1 MSEVIAG
8 QSLTLLSQW
17 YDFEGGTLTDLDTTP
32 TISIV
37 NIGTGTTALAA
48 TTTGVTHPATGS
60 YGYTWTPTAALAA
73 GAYLATW
80 SGLAGGDA
88 VTATET
94 VTVIAPASAEETN
107 TSPAGVWY
115 ATREDVQRGL
125 DVQPSARSNR
135 QIDRALESAS
145 RDVEGLCHRKFY
157 PVVATRYFNWPAS
170 QYRPSW
176 RIWLDDNELISLTAI
191 TSGGVAIDPADVLLE
206 PNRSGPPFN
215 RVEINIGTSAAYG
228 GGDTHQRDIAITGL
242 WGYRNT
248 ETTLGTTTTAVAS
261 TTAAT
266 VTVDGDTSA
275 SIGVG
280 SLLRIDSERL
290 IVTGR
295 TMTTSGQTLAADLAV
310 QKNAT
315 IVTVADSSG
324 FAVDETILIDG
335 ERMLITDI
343 AGNTLIVDRADGGST
358 LAAHTTGTT
367 IYAAR
372 TLTVTRGALGTTA
385 ATHTSGT
392 TIHRWDP
399 PGLVRDL
406 TIANAMNRV
415 LQEQAGY
422 ARTSKTSSGA
432 KSTSVEVLSLDS
444 LRTQT
449 YDALGRKARH
459 RGV

>member
-1 MSEVIAG
+1 MTDVTAG
-8 QSLTLLSQW
+8 QSVALLSQW

-48 TTTGVTHPATGS
+48 TTTGVTHPAAGS

-80 SGLAGGDA
+80 SGLGDGTA

-94 VTVIAPASAEETN
+94 VTVIAPASAEATN

-115 ATREDVQRGL
+115 ATREDVQRAL
-125 DVQPSARSNR
+125 DVQPSARSSR

-145 RDVEGLCHRKFY
+145 RDAEGLCHRRFY
-157 PVVATRYFNWPAS
+157 PVQATRFFDWPAS

-191 TSGGVAIDPADVLLE
+191 TSGGAAIDPADVLLE
-206 PNRSGPPFN
+206 PNRSGPPYS
-215 RVEINIGTSAAYG
+215 RVEINIGTSATYG

-248 ETTLGTTTTAVAS
+248 ETTLGATTTALAT
-261 TTAAT
+261 TTAT
-266 VTVDGDTSA
+266 TLTVDGDTSA
-275 SIGVG
+275 SVGVG

-295 TMTTSGQTLAADLAV
+295 TMAATGQTLATDLTV
-310 QKNAT
+310 QKNGT
-315 IVTVADSSG
+315 TVAVADASG
-324 FAVDETILIDG
+324 FAVDETLLIDG

-343 AGNTLIVDRADGGST
+343 AGSTLVVERSVDGST
-358 LAAHTTGTT
+358 LAAHTTGAT

-385 ATHTSGT
+385 ATHTTST
-392 TIHRWDP
+392 TVHRWEP

-406 TIANAMNRV
+406 VIANAMNRL

-432 KSTSVEVLSLDS
+432 KSVSVETLSLES

-449 YDALGRKARH
+449 YDAHGRKARH

>member
-1 MSEVIAG
+1 MTDVIAG
-8 QSLTLLSQW
+8 QPVALLAQF

-32 TISIV
+32 TITVV
-37 NIGTGTTALAA
+37 NIGTGAVALAA
-48 TTTGVTHPATGS
+48 TATGVTHPAAGS
-60 YGYTWTPTAALAA
+60 YGYTWTPAAALAA

-94 VTVIAPASAEETN
+94 VTVIAPASAEATN
-107 TSPAGVWY
+107 TNPAGVWY
-115 ATREDVQRGL
+115 ATREDVQRAL

-157 PVVATRYFNWPAS
+157 PVAATRYFNWPGS

-176 RIWLDDNELISLTAI
+176 RLWLDDNELISLTTIA
-191 TSGGVAIDPADVLLE
+191 SGGVAIDPANVLLE
-206 PNRSGPPFN
+206 PNRSGPPYT
-215 RVEINIGTSAAYG
+215 RIETNIGTAATWG

-248 ETTLGTTTTAVAS
+248 ETTLGATTTALAT
-261 TTAAT
+261 TTAT
-266 VTVDGDTSA
+266 TLTVDGDTSA
-275 SIGVG
+275 SVGVG
-280 SLLRIDSERL
+280 SVLRVDSERL

-295 TMTTSGQTLAADLAV
+295 TMAATGQTLAADLAV

-315 IVTVADSSG
+315 TVTVADASG
-324 FAVDETILIDG
+324 FAADETILIDG
-335 ERMLITDI
+335 ERMLIIDI
-343 AGNTLIVDRADGGST
+343 AGNKLVVDRADGGST
-358 LAAHTTGTT
+358 LAAHTTGAT

-385 ATHTSGT
+385 ATHTTGT
-392 TIHRWDP
+392 TVHRWEP

-406 TIANAMNRV
+406 VIANAMNRV

-432 KSTSVEVLSLDS
+432 KSVSVETLSLES
-444 LRTQT
+444 LRAQT
-449 YDALGRKARH
+449 YDAHGRKARH